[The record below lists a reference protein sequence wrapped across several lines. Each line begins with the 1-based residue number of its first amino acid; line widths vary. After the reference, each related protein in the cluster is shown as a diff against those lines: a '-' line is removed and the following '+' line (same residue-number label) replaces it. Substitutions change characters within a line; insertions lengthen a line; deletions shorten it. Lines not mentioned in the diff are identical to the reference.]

1 MLVKVRDLVPQSLK
15 VTHLSWTGSNEATTR
30 LSGCLAFIVF
40 GSSIP
45 LLERQSKMFRVL
57 LTGDTMGRPG
67 RQVLEER
74 LHDLRREMEIDL
86 VVSNIENAAAGFSIT
101 PRIAQD
107 LFAAGV
113 DVMTSGNHIF
123 DKKEV
128 LEYIVGEPRLLRP
141 ANYAPG
147 VPGRGRWTGRVKG
160 VSVAVINLQGRVFMP
175 PSDDPFRCA
184 EAQLAAIGGG
194 PQVILVDFH
203 AETTSEKMALGR
215 FLDGRV
221 SAVVGTHTHVQTADE
236 QILPGGTAYLT
247 DLGMTGPHD
256 GIIGMMS
263 ESVLA
268 RFQTGLSA
276 KFEPSSGE
284 IRLHGLLVDVDET
297 TGMAT
302 RVERIR
308 VEH

>member
-1 MLVKVRDLVPQSLK
+1 
-15 VTHLSWTGSNEATTR
+15 
-30 LSGCLAFIVF
+30 
-40 GSSIP
+40 
-45 LLERQSKMFRVL
+45 MFRVL
-57 LTGDTMGRPG
+57 LTGDCMGRPG
-67 RQVLEER
+67 RRVLEER
-74 LHDLRREMEIDL
+74 LHDLRREREIDL

-128 LEYIVGEPRLLRP
+128 LDYIVGEPRLLRP

-147 VPGRGRWTGRVKG
+147 VPGRGRWSGRVKG
-160 VSVAVINLQGRVFMP
+160 VTVAVINLQGRVFMP

-184 EAQLAAIGGG
+184 DAQLAALGSGT
-194 PQVILVDFH
+194 QVILVDMH
-203 AETTSEKMALGR
+203 AETTSEKMAMGR

-256 GIIGMMS
+256 GVIGMMS
-263 ESVLA
+263 EQVLE
-268 RFQTGLSA
+268 RFKTGLST
-276 KFEPSSGE
+276 KFEPAEGL

-297 TGMAT
+297 TGQAE

-308 VEH
+308 IDY

>member
-1 MLVKVRDLVPQSLK
+1 M
-15 VTHLSWTGSNEATTR
+15 
-30 LSGCLAFIVF
+30 
-40 GSSIP
+40 
-45 LLERQSKMFRVL
+45 
-57 LTGDTMGRPG
+57 TGDCMGRPG
-67 RQVLEER
+67 RRILEER
-74 LHDLRREMEIDL
+74 LHDLRREREIDL

-123 DKKEV
+123 DKKEI
-128 LEYIVGEPRLLRP
+128 LDYIVGEPRLLRP

-147 VPGRGRWTGRVKG
+147 VPGRGRWTGRVTG
-160 VSVAVINLQGRVFMP
+160 VPVAVINLQGRVFMP

-184 EAQLAAIGGG
+184 EAQLAALGAG
-194 PQVILVDFH
+194 PQVILVDMH

-236 QILPGGTAYLT
+236 QILPGGTAYMT

-256 GIIGMMS
+256 GVIGMMS
-263 ESVLA
+263 EPVLE
-268 RFQTGLSA
+268 RFRTGLST
-276 KFEPSSGE
+276 KFEPAEGA
-284 IRLHGLLVDVDET
+284 IRLHGLLVEIDET
-297 TGMAT
+297 TGHAE
-302 RVERIR
+302 RVERFRIDY
-308 VEH
+308 

>member
-1 MLVKVRDLVPQSLK
+1 
-15 VTHLSWTGSNEATTR
+15 
-30 LSGCLAFIVF
+30 
-40 GSSIP
+40 
-45 LLERQSKMFRVL
+45 MFRVL
-57 LTGDTMGRPG
+57 MTGDCMGRPG
-67 RQVLEER
+67 RRILEER
-74 LHDLRREMEIDL
+74 LHDLRREREIDL

-123 DKKEV
+123 DKKEI
-128 LEYIVGEPRLLRP
+128 LDYIVGEPRLLRP

-160 VSVAVINLQGRVFMP
+160 VPVAVINLQGRVFMP

-184 EAQLAAIGGG
+184 EAQLAALGAG
-194 PQVILVDFH
+194 PQVILVDMH

-236 QILPGGTAYLT
+236 QILPGGTAYMT

-256 GIIGMMS
+256 GVIGMMS
-263 ESVLA
+263 EPVLE
-268 RFQTGLSA
+268 RFRTGLST
-276 KFEPSSGE
+276 KFEPAEGA
-284 IRLHGLLVDVDET
+284 IRLHGLLVEIDET
-297 TGMAT
+297 TGHAE
-302 RVERIR
+302 RVERFRIDY
-308 VEH
+308 

>member
-1 MLVKVRDLVPQSLK
+1 
-15 VTHLSWTGSNEATTR
+15 
-30 LSGCLAFIVF
+30 
-40 GSSIP
+40 
-45 LLERQSKMFRVL
+45 MFRVL
-57 LTGDTMGRPG
+57 MTGDCMGRPG
-67 RQVLEER
+67 RRILEER
-74 LHDLRREMEIDL
+74 LHDLRREREIDL

-123 DKKEV
+123 DKKEI
-128 LEYIVGEPRLLRP
+128 LDYIVGEPRLLRP

-160 VSVAVINLQGRVFMP
+160 VPVAVINLQGRVFMP

-184 EAQLAAIGGG
+184 EAQLAALGAG
-194 PQVILVDFH
+194 PQVILVDVH

-236 QILPGGTAYLT
+236 QILPGGTAYMT

-256 GIIGMMS
+256 GVIGMMS
-263 ESVLA
+263 EPVLE
-268 RFQTGLSA
+268 RFRTGLST
-276 KFEPSSGE
+276 KFEPAEGA
-284 IRLHGLLVDVDET
+284 IRLHGLLVEIDET
-297 TGMAT
+297 TGHAE
-302 RVERIR
+302 RVERFRIDY
-308 VEH
+308 